1 MWEKERKALLDF
13 WMKKFEQEKEA
24 KEHLLKLL
32 HKEPTVSIN
41 VDELTNVLGAEPRV
55 RRIQGADNHKGQ
67 RYQIELGTS
76 EDLDHEAEFYKA
88 IITVTVG
95 HDLEELEVK
104 PAVSVVDEETAP
116 SGTQAEAETAVDH
129 SLESDANL
137 TDTAVE
143 NLSTER
149 EILNETVSAVEA
161 SLSVLNAALDTVSGA
176 PALKADFPQVIKNK
190 KKRKNKKA
198 AKLIIRSTQQVQE
211 PTETQTAEASEDLD
225 HEAEFYKAI
234 NTVTVGHDLEELEVK
249 PAVSVVDEET
259 APSGT
264 QAEAETAVDHS
275 LESDA
280 YLTDTAVENLSTERE
295 ILNETVSAVEA
306 PLSVPNAALDTVS
319 GAPAQVI
326 KNKKKRKNEKA
337 AKLTIRN
344 TLQVQEPTE
353 TQTAKVLPDAV
364 VKPQDTQTPH
374 MKPVESSAETRVQDE
389 DTIVKEVS
397 PLKMEECPC
406 SDVMDMMAVTTH
418 GLSVRKTKLLKKKNL
433 NLQCAES
440 STTENKLNVA
450 KEAQQAA
457 AKAPQPPADVQPAT
471 AEAHMCGGKQ
481 HTALAKVW
489 KKRSNGEMGRGEVRG
504 VGRLCLYPTR
514 FESRQGSALMKLIMD
529 LCECNG
535 KAPLSKSCL
544 VEV

>member
-32 HKEPTVSIN
+32 RKEPTVSIN

-161 SLSVLNAALDTVSGA
+161 PLSVLNAALDTVSGA

-198 AKLIIRSTQQVQE
+198 AKLIIRSTQQVQEPTETQTAEASEDLDHEAEFYKAIITVTVGHDLEELEVKPAVSVVDEETAPSGTQAEAETAVDHSLESDAYLTDTAVENLSTERGIFNETVPAVEAPLSVLNAALDTVSGAPALKADFPQVIKNKKKRKNKKAAKNTIISTLQVQE

-280 YLTDTAVENLSTERE
+280 NLTDTAVENLSTEKE
-295 ILNETVSAVEA
+295 ILDTHK
-306 PLSVPNAALDTVS
+306 PLCQCPMLHWIQS
-319 GAPAQVI
+319 
-326 KNKKKRKNEKA
+326 
-337 AKLTIRN
+337 
-344 TLQVQEPTE
+344 QEHH
-353 TQTAKVLPDAV
+353 L
-364 VKPQDTQTPH
+364 
-374 MKPVESSAETRVQDE
+374 
-389 DTIVKEVS
+389 
-397 PLKMEECPC
+397 
-406 SDVMDMMAVTTH
+406 
-418 GLSVRKTKLLKKKNL
+418 
-433 NLQCAES
+433 
-440 STTENKLNVA
+440 
-450 KEAQQAA
+450 
-457 AKAPQPPADVQPAT
+457 
-471 AEAHMCGGKQ
+471 
-481 HTALAKVW
+481 
-489 KKRSNGEMGRGEVRG
+489 
-504 VGRLCLYPTR
+504 
-514 FESRQGSALMKLIMD
+514 
-529 LCECNG
+529 
-535 KAPLSKSCL
+535 
-544 VEV
+544 